1 MSHSGVLALSANSP
15 VIYHR
20 QDFLSL
26 HSIQSR
32 SWTAGYLGCRSV
44 DCLFWSWTIYTLLGM
59 FDFWKLP
66 EISIHNRLKF
76 AHLIP
81 CCLSNKEESTRYS
94 SRSFFS
100 YRRNQR
106 LLSKENMSRPDIP
119 TDIQWFKT
127 KPKTNKKND
136 LHSRFLCFNSD
147 SSSSHLHKLSKR
159 VMAVHEIQKKILQ
172 FHKSSIVVDVVA
184 FRMNFNSTPYIW
196 GS

>member
-26 HSIQSR
+26 RSIQSR
-32 SWTAGYLGCRSV
+32 SWTASYLGCRSI
-44 DCLFWSWTIYTLLGM
+44 DCLFRSWTIYTLLGM

-106 LLSKENMSRPDIP
+106 LLSKENIWVELIVQLTFNDSKQNPK
-119 TDIQWFKT
+119 QT
-127 KPKTNKKND
+127 KKMIFTPGFYASTVILLHPISTNYQNVWRQSMKYRRK
-136 LHSRFLCFNSD
+136 F
-147 SSSSHLHKLSKR
+147 SS
-159 VMAVHEIQKKILQ
+159 
-172 FHKSSIVVDVVA
+172 F
-184 FRMNFNSTPYIW
+184 MNQV
-196 GS
+196 